1 MRTTPSE
8 APCSAT
14 EPAAPILRTI
24 CRSSLYAVSA
34 LRTVPLACTEPAPSS
49 AWRAWARISSA
60 DAAATPADAEAP
72 GLADGAGAAGEADAD
87 PVGVAEEARDAPPD
101 DPEQPP
107 SSATLRTAR
116 PARAAERNG
125 RTVSIPGPY
134 IG

>member
-34 LRTVPLACTEPAPSS
+34 LRTIPLACTEPAPSS

-60 DAAATPADAEAP
+60 EAAARPVDAEAP
-72 GLADGAGAAGEADAD
+72 GLVDGAGAAGDADAD
-87 PVGVAEEARDAPPD
+87 PGGVAEEARGAPPD

-107 SSATLRTAR
+107 SSATVSPAR

-125 RTVSIPGPY
+125 RRHAIPGP
-134 IG
+134 